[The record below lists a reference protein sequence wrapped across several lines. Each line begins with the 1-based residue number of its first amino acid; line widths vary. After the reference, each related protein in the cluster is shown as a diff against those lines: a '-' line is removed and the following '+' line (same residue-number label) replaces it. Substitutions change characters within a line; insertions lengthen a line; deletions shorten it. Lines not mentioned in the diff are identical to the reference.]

1 MSYIDSDTDTE
12 HVDDSIKKIHQYVEQ
27 IAHDA
32 KHLYSKALSLHQL
45 VECPEMDI
53 WTRPFK
59 LHERARGWAKKNMV
73 ASKCS
78 LWEVNKTLMESAK
91 KEGRLTADRMVALT
105 KLEAAIMNLPETPIS
120 IWLVLRKLPT
130 FFI

>member
-1 MSYIDSDTDTE
+1 MSDSDTDTE

-45 VECPEMDI
+45 VEFPEMDI
-53 WTRPFK
+53 WARPFK

-91 KEGRLTADRMVALT
+91 KEGRLTADRKVRLT
-105 KLEAAIMNLPETPIS
+105 KLEAAIMNLPETPLS
-120 IWLVLRKLPT
+120 IWLVLRKLPL